1 VEALDAGADD
11 YVTKPFGMDELLAR
25 LRVAVRRSGQA
36 DVTRQIETEGLSV
49 DLVEKRAARDGVDVH
64 LTPKEWGLVEALV
77 RHPGRLVSQRQ
88 LLHDIWGPGYE
99 TETEYLRV
107 LMGRV
112 RRKLE
117 VDHARPR
124 HFRTEAGM
132 GYRFEP

>member
-1 VEALDAGADD
+1 
-11 YVTKPFGMDELLAR
+11 
-25 LRVAVRRSGQA
+25 
-36 DVTRQIETEGLSV
+36 
-49 DLVEKRAARDGVDVH
+49 
-64 LTPKEWGLVEALV
+64 VEALV

-132 GYRFEP
+132 GYRFEL